1 MPTMWTSQPLHGK
14 SSDQATPLNQATAP
28 IRALRPFALPA
39 LLALASLF
47 VVSIVVAGSPADG
60 PATGRWALQVSQ
72 ATPTPDVPLESAP
85 PLPTPIAHPGDAT
98 STGCVDCHSKVD
110 SRQAAIADDWRAS
123 IHAKEGVGCADC
135 HGGDPTSD
143 EITVGMALANGF
155 QGVPDRAETVGL
167 CGGCHANAERMR
179 PYQVATDQ
187 YSKYFAS
194 VHGQRLLVAAD
205 DRVAIC
211 SDCHGAHGVKPASD
225 PTADVYPLNVPK
237 LCASCHA
244 DASKM
249 EPYGIPTDQ
258 YEVYQA
264 SVHGLQLL
272 GEQDLRAPTCASCH
286 GSHAAKPPRSDE
298 VVQVCG
304 QCHTATQ
311 ALYEES
317 AHSRLEGVGPKCWTC
332 HGTHD
337 VSEPSE
343 RLFLH
348 EGDVPDY
355 VCATCHSPVDQSL
368 RLELDR
374 FENPDDR
381 RCDTCHHERSLIYAQ
396 VEAIAGAIGGARDAY
411 DTALHRIDEA
421 AGLGMIVADADVA
434 AQGAKTELIKAR
446 AAVHTTKLTTI
457 SELTEATIEQAAA
470 AEALANAKLA
480 DSDFRRQAMVVV
492 IALIALNVLVLIS
505 LRRRLHART

>member
-1 MPTMWTSQPLHGK
+1 MRT
-14 SSDQATPLNQATAP
+14 
-28 IRALRPFALPA
+28 LRPI
-39 LLALASLF
+39 LLLGLLVLGSLF
-47 VVSIVVAGSPADG
+47 LATMASAGAPGAAADDPGGNPGTGPWVLTVA
-60 PATGRWALQVSQ
+60 Q
-72 ATPTPDVPLESAP
+72 ATPTPEIPLESAP
-85 PLPTPIAHPGDAT
+85 PLPPPIDHPGDA
-98 STGCVDCHSKVD
+98 SATGCVDCHSKVD
-110 SRQAAIADDWRAS
+110 TKQAAIADDWRAS

-143 EITVGMALANGF
+143 EITVGMAEARGF
-155 QGVPDRAETVGL
+155 QGVPSRDETVGL

-179 PYQVATDQ
+179 PYQVVTDQ
-187 YSKYFAS
+187 YSKYFSS
-194 VHGQRLLVAAD
+194 VHGQRLLTAND

-211 SDCHGAHGVKPASD
+211 SDCHGSHDVKPASD
-225 PTADVYPLNVPK
+225 PTADVYPLNVPN

-244 DASKM
+244 DATKM
-249 EPYGIPTDQ
+249 QPYGIPTDQ
-258 YEVYQA
+258 YDVYQE
-264 SVHGLQLL
+264 SVHGVQLL
-272 GEQDLRAPTCASCH
+272 QEQDLRAPTCASCH

-298 VVQVCG
+298 VVAVCG

-337 VSEPSE
+337 VSEPDE

-348 EGDVPDY
+348 EGGVPDY
-355 VCATCHSPVDQSL
+355 LCATCHSPVDQSL
-368 RLELDR
+368 RLEMDR
-374 FENPDDR
+374 FEIEADR

-411 DTALHRIDEA
+411 NTALHRIEDA
-421 AGLGMIVADADVA
+421 AAIGMIVTDADVA
-434 AQGAKTELIKAR
+434 GQEAKTELIKAR

-457 SELTEATIEQAAA
+457 SALTDATLAKA
-470 AEALANAKLA
+470 AEAEAMANAKLA

-492 IALIALNVLVLIS
+492 IALIALNVLVLVG
-505 LRRRLHART
+505 LRRRLHAGS

>member
-1 MPTMWTSQPLHGK
+1 VRTLRT
-14 SSDQATPLNQATAP
+14 
-28 IRALRPFALPA
+28 LRPLLLPG
-39 LLALASLF
+39 LLALGSLF
-47 VVSIVVAGSPADG
+47 AAAIVTAGGTTDG
-60 PATGRWALQVSQ
+60 PGTGSWTLTVGQ
-72 ATPTPDVPLESAP
+72 ATPTPEVPLESAP
-85 PLPTPIAHPGDAT
+85 PLPTPIAHPGDAS

-110 SRQAAIADDWRAS
+110 SKQAAIADDWRAS

-143 EITVGMALANGF
+143 EITVGMAEARGF
-155 QGVPDRAETVGL
+155 QGVPGRDETVGL
-167 CGGCHANAERMR
+167 CGSCHANADRMR

-187 YSKYFAS
+187 YSKYFSS
-194 VHGQRLLVAAD
+194 VHGQRLLIAND

-244 DASKM
+244 DATKM
-249 EPYGIPTDQ
+249 QAYGIPTDQ
-258 YEVYQA
+258 YDVYKL
-264 SVHGLQLL
+264 SIHGTQLL
-272 GEQDLRAPTCASCH
+272 EEQDLRAPTCASCH

-317 AHSRLEGVGPKCWTC
+317 AHARLEGVGPKCWTC

-337 VSEPSE
+337 VSEPDES
-343 RLFLH
+343 LFLH
-348 EGDVPDY
+348 EGGVPDY
-355 VCATCHSPVDQSL
+355 LCATCHSPTDQSL
-368 RLELDR
+368 RLEMDR
-374 FENPDDR
+374 FEDPADR
-381 RCDTCHHERSLIYAQ
+381 RCDTCHHERSLIYSQ

-411 DTALHRIDEA
+411 DTALHRIDDA
-421 AGLGMIVADADVA
+421 AALGMIVTDADVA
-434 AQGAKTELIKAR
+434 SQEARTELIKAR

-457 SELTEATIEQAAA
+457 SELTDAALAKSAAA
-470 AEALANAKLA
+470 QDLANSKLA
-480 DSDFRRQAMVVV
+480 ESDFRRQAMVIV
-492 IALIALNVLVLIS
+492 IALIALNVLVLMW
-505 LRRRLHART
+505 LRRRLHATS

>member
-1 MPTMWTSQPLHGK
+1 MRTLRT
-14 SSDQATPLNQATAP
+14 
-28 IRALRPFALPA
+28 LRPLLLPG
-39 LLALASLF
+39 LLALGSLF
-47 VVSIVVAGSPADG
+47 AAAIVTAGGTADG
-60 PATGRWALQVSQ
+60 PGTGSWTLTVGQ
-72 ATPTPDVPLESAP
+72 ATPTPEVPLESAP
-85 PLPTPIAHPGDAT
+85 PLPTPIAHPGDAS

-143 EITVGMALANGF
+143 EITVGMAEARGF
-155 QGVPDRAETVGL
+155 QGVPSRGETVGL
-167 CGGCHANAERMR
+167 CGSCHANADRMR
-179 PYQVATDQ
+179 PYQIATDQ
-187 YSKYFAS
+187 YSKYFSS
-194 VHGQRLLVAAD
+194 VHGQRLLIATD

-244 DASKM
+244 DATKM
-249 EPYGIPTDQ
+249 QAYGIPTDQ
-258 YEVYQA
+258 YDVYKL
-264 SVHGLQLL
+264 SVHGTQLL
-272 GEQDLRAPTCASCH
+272 EEQDLRAPTCASCH

-317 AHSRLEGVGPKCWTC
+317 AHARLEGVGPKCWTC

-337 VSEPSE
+337 VNEPNES
-343 RLFLH
+343 LFLH
-348 EGDVPDY
+348 EGGVPDY
-355 VCATCHSPVDQSL
+355 LCATCHSPTDQSL
-368 RLELDR
+368 RLEMDR
-374 FENPDDR
+374 FEDPADR
-381 RCDTCHHERSLIYAQ
+381 RCDTCHHERSLIYSQ

-411 DTALHRIDEA
+411 DTALHRIDDA
-421 AGLGMIVADADVA
+421 AALGMIVTDADVA
-434 AQGAKTELIKAR
+434 AQEARTELIKAR

-457 SELTEATIEQAAA
+457 SELTDAALAKSAAA
-470 AEALANAKLA
+470 QDLANSKLA
-480 DSDFRRQAMVVV
+480 ESDFRRQAMVIV
-492 IALIALNVLVLIS
+492 IALIALNVLVLMW
-505 LRRRLHART
+505 LRRRLHATS

>member
-1 MPTMWTSQPLHGK
+1 MRTLRS
-14 SSDQATPLNQATAP
+14 
-28 IRALRPFALPA
+28 LRPLLLPG
-39 LLALASLF
+39 LLALGSLF
-47 VVSIVVAGSPADG
+47 VASIVTAGGPADG
-60 PATGRWALQVSQ
+60 PGTGSWALTVAQ
-72 ATPTPDVPLESAP
+72 ATPTPEVPLESAP
-85 PLPTPIAHPGDAT
+85 PLPTPIAHPGDAS

-123 IHAKEGVGCADC
+123 VHAKEGVGCADC

-143 EITVGMALANGF
+143 EITVGMAEAGGF
-155 QGVPDRAETVGL
+155 QGVPGRDETVGL
-167 CGGCHANAERMR
+167 CGGCHANADRMR

-187 YSKYFAS
+187 YSKYFSS
-194 VHGQRLLVAAD
+194 VHGQRLLTAKD

-225 PTADVYPLNVPK
+225 PTADVYPLNVPA

-244 DASKM
+244 DATKM
-249 EPYGIPTDQ
+249 QPYGIPTDQ
-258 YEVYQA
+258 YEVYKL
-264 SVHGLQLL
+264 SIHGTQLL
-272 GEQDLRAPTCASCH
+272 EEQDLRAPTCASCH

-317 AHSRLEGVGPKCWTC
+317 AHARLEGVGPKCWTC

-337 VSEPSE
+337 VSEPDE

-348 EGDVPDY
+348 EGGVPDY
-355 VCATCHSPVDQSL
+355 LCATCHSPTDQSL
-368 RLELDR
+368 RLEMDR
-374 FENPDDR
+374 FEKETDR
-381 RCDTCHHERSLIYAQ
+381 RCDTCHHERSLIYSQ

-411 DTALHRIDEA
+411 DTALHRIDDA
-421 AGLGMIVADADVA
+421 ASLGMIVTDADVA
-434 AQGAKTELIKAR
+434 AQEARTELIKAR

-457 SELTEATIEQAAA
+457 SELTDAALAKSAA
-470 AEALANAKLA
+470 AEDLANAKLA
-480 DSDFRRQAMVVV
+480 ESDFRRQAMVIV
-492 IALIALNVLVLIS
+492 IALIALNVLVLMG
-505 LRRRLHART
+505 LRRRLHSAS

>member
-1 MPTMWTSQPLHGK
+1 VRTLRT
-14 SSDQATPLNQATAP
+14 
-28 IRALRPFALPA
+28 LRPLLLPG
-39 LLALASLF
+39 LLALGSLF
-47 VVSIVVAGSPADG
+47 AAAIVTAGGTADG
-60 PATGRWALQVSQ
+60 PGTGSWTLTVGQ
-72 ATPTPDVPLESAP
+72 ATPTPEVPLESAP
-85 PLPTPIAHPGDAT
+85 PLPTPIAHPGDAS

-143 EITVGMALANGF
+143 EITVGMAEARGF
-155 QGVPDRAETVGL
+155 QGVPGRDETVGL
-167 CGGCHANAERMR
+167 CGSCHANADRMR

-187 YSKYFAS
+187 YSKYFSS
-194 VHGQRLLVAAD
+194 VHGQRLLIAAD

-244 DASKM
+244 DATKM
-249 EPYGIPTDQ
+249 QPYGIPTDQ
-258 YEVYQA
+258 YDVYKL
-264 SVHGLQLL
+264 SIHGTQLL
-272 GEQDLRAPTCASCH
+272 EEQDLRAPTCASCH

-317 AHSRLEGVGPKCWTC
+317 AHARLEGVGPKCWTC

-337 VSEPSE
+337 VSEPDE

-348 EGDVPDY
+348 EGGVPDY
-355 VCATCHSPVDQSL
+355 LCATCHSPTDQSL
-368 RLELDR
+368 RLEMDR
-374 FENPDDR
+374 FEKETDR
-381 RCDTCHHERSLIYAQ
+381 RCDTCHHERSLIYSQ

-411 DTALHRIDEA
+411 DTALHRIDDA
-421 AGLGMIVADADVA
+421 AALGMIVTDADVA
-434 AQGAKTELIKAR
+434 AQEARTELIKAR

-457 SELTEATIEQAAA
+457 SELTDAALAKSAAA
-470 AEALANAKLA
+470 QDLANSKLA
-480 DSDFRRQAMVVV
+480 ESDFRRQAMVIV
-492 IALIALNVLVLIS
+492 IALIALNVLVLIW
-505 LRRRLHART
+505 LRRRLHATN